1 MDYAL
6 LMNVIQRKAEHCN
19 DFKYFFLTYL
29 TLFYKHLF
37 QVALALVH
45 DYADAVFWVLYNV
58 SNLWDERV
66 IMRSQTIEIILG
78 LYSII
83 NCVNNLQNLKLF
95 CDIFFAVDV

>member
-1 MDYAL
+1 VDYAL

-19 DFKYFFLTYL
+19 NFKYFFLTYL

-58 SNLWDERV
+58 SNLWNERV
-66 IMRSQTIEIILG
+66 IKRSQAIEIILG

-95 CDIFFAVDV
+95 CDIFFAIDV

>member
-1 MDYAL
+1 MDHAL

-45 DYADAVFWVLYNV
+45 DYADAAFWVLYNV
-58 SNLWDERV
+58 SNLWNERV
-66 IMRSQTIEIILG
+66 IQRSQAIEFILG

-83 NCVNNLQNLKLF
+83 NCVTGLQNLKLF
-95 CDIFFAVDV
+95 CDIFFAIDV

>member
-19 DFKYFFLTYL
+19 NFKYFFLTYL

-58 SNLWDERV
+58 SNLWNERV
-66 IMRSQTIEIILG
+66 IKRSQAIEIILG

-95 CDIFFAVDV
+95 CDIFFAIDV